1 MNQRASQLQQRTFAF
16 AIQVVGICRRLPT
29 TWEGRHVADQL
40 FRSATSVAAN
50 HRAACRA
57 RSHREFTAKL
67 GVVLEEADEVTLWLE
82 LVDRTCLLEA
92 TAVTAVMQEA
102 RELVAIFTAS
112 CRTANQNRQA
122 AG

>member
-1 MNQRASQLQQRTFAF
+1 MAF
-16 AIQVVGICRRLPT
+16 AIEVVSICRTLPA

-50 HRAACRA
+50 YRAACRA
-57 RSHREFTAKL
+57 RSYREFIAKL
-67 GVVLEEADEVTLWLE
+67 GVVLEEADETVFWLE
-82 LVDRTCLLEA
+82 LIARTTLVEGRLLELA
-92 TAVTAVMQEA
+92 TQEA

-122 AG
+122 AAG